1 MPTRKGPSESA
12 NNFTIGTKK
21 RGNDGN
27 MWIIIH
33 TKSSKRWSKVNK
45 NKLQKT
51 KKITKTKTTKK
62 NIITK
67 VSNKTKTK
75 KSKKNDISVDKLKQL
90 LKKYNV
96 TTSGSK
102 EKMAQG
108 LVRVSN
114 FLIESKDLE
123 LIYNLLD
130 KAQQKKATK
139 LIQDRINKP
148 ITNYRG
154 MYEINKKPISSMT
167 RDELIKNLQKF
178 RNSWEKITT
187 RDTDLSDERLNDE
200 PTHQLRNLIKF
211 YYSDSAKLSAEDWLR
226 KYV

>member
-12 NNFTIGTKK
+12 NNFTLGTKK

-45 NKLQKT
+45 NKSKKA

-148 ITNYRG
+148 ITNYKG

>member
-1 MPTRKGPSESA
+1 MIRQGPSESA
-12 NNFTIGTKK
+12 TTFPVGTKK

-27 MWIIIH
+27 NWIVIQ
-33 TKSSKRWSKVNK
+33 TKNSKRWSKVNE

-51 KKITKTKTTKK
+51 SKISKTK
-62 NIITK
+62 
-67 VSNKTKTK
+67 KTKNYTIK

-102 EKMAQG
+102 EAMAQG

-114 FLIESKDLE
+114 FLIESADLE

-130 KAQQKKATK
+130 KAQQKKAK
-139 LIQDRINKP
+139 QLINARINKP

-154 MYEINKKPISSMT
+154 MYEPLTKPISSMT
-167 RDELIKNLQKF
+167 REELIKNLQKF
-178 RNSWEKITT
+178 RDSWEKITT

-211 YYSDSAKLSAEDWLR
+211 YYSTSAKLLAEDWLR
-226 KYV
+226 NYV

>member
-1 MPTRKGPSESA
+1 MARQGPSESA
-12 NNFTIGTKK
+12 TTFPVGTKK

-27 MWIIIH
+27 MWVIIQ
-33 TKSSKRWSKVNK
+33 TKNSKRWSKTS
-45 NKLQKT
+45 KT
-51 KKITKTKTTKK
+51 KKTSKTSKTKKYT
-62 NIITK
+62 I
-67 VSNKTKTK
+67 K
-75 KSKKNDISVDKLKQL
+75 KSKKNDISVDKLRQL

-130 KAQQKKATK
+130 KDQQKKATK

-154 MYEINKKPISSMT
+154 MYEPLTKPISSMT
-167 RDELIKNLQKF
+167 REELIKNLQKF